1 MTDIKICGIR
11 DYESGLVAQ
20 KHGANYLGFVFHK
33 PSPRYI
39 DPSQASDIIKKL
51 RKNIQSPTKYVG
63 LIVNK
68 DINEVLDISQ
78 ACNLDIIQLSGEES
92 PDYCSAISLP
102 VFKVIHIAPL
112 DTIGD
117 IERKMDL
124 YFNHVD
130 KIMLD
135 NGGTVLKGGTGKTFN
150 WDIAKQLSQKGHK
163 FLLAGGLNI
172 SNISEAIL
180 SLNPIGLDISSGVE
194 TQGIKD
200 HDKIITLLNLTH
212 SLQK

>member
-1 MTDIKICGIR
+1 
-11 DYESGLVAQ
+11 
-20 KHGANYLGFVFHK
+20 
-33 PSPRYI
+33 
-39 DPSQASDIIKKL
+39 
-51 RKNIQSPTKYVG
+51 
-63 LIVNK
+63 
-68 DINEVLDISQ
+68 
-78 ACNLDIIQLSGEES
+78 
-92 PDYCSAISLP
+92 
-102 VFKVIHIAPL
+102 
-112 DTIGD
+112 
-117 IERKMDL
+117 MDL

-130 KIMLD
+130 EIMLD